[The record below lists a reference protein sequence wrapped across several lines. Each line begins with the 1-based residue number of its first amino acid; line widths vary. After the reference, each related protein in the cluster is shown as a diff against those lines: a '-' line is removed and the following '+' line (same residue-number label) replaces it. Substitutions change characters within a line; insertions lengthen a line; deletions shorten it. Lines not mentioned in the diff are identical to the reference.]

1 MKDGVEKNV
10 LIFATDEMLDNMQKV
25 EALLMD

>member
-1 MKDGVEKNV
+1 MKDGVEINV